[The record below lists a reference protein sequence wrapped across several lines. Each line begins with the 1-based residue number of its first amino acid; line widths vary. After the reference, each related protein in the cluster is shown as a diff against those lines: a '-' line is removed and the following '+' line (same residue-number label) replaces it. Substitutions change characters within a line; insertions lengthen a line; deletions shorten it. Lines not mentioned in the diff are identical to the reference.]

1 MSDVTR
7 CLTCRGKGFLA
18 GYCAACHESTVIRA
32 EAAEAERDALR
43 REYVA
48 AFRANM
54 EQTLS
59 RVVIRGEDGTLCPL
73 QKKTDKPGE

>member
-1 MSDVTR
+1 MEHEKILRINELARLSR
-7 CLTCRGKGFLA
+7 ERALTP
-18 GYCAACHESTVIRA
+18 E
-32 EAAEAERDALR
+32 EQAERDALR